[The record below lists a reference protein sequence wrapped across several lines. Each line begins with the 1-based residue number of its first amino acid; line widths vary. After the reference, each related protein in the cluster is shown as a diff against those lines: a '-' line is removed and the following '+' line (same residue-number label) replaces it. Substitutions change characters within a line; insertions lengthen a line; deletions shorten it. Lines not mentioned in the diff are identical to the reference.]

1 MTDESIVKK
10 QPVLGIKVEGTS
22 TSESPPTMRQDDG
35 NIAEARRSG

>member
-35 NIAEARRSG
+35 NIVEARRSG